1 MNARLP
7 NPPSLDFLDRT
18 SDAYIRP
25 VTGDEVR
32 TTSRR
37 HRQAYDASDL
47 AEECDE
53 EIVQL
58 LKDGDALEAG
68 ILLMQRMEA
77 TIQRRIDWCLK

>member
-7 NPPSLDFLDRT
+7 SPELAFLDRT

-25 VTGDEVR
+25 VTNDEVR
-32 TTSRR
+32 TTSR
-37 HRQAYDASDL
+37 HARQAYDACDL

-68 ILLMQRMEA
+68 TLLMQRMEA
-77 TIQRRIDWCLK
+77 TIQRRIDWSLK